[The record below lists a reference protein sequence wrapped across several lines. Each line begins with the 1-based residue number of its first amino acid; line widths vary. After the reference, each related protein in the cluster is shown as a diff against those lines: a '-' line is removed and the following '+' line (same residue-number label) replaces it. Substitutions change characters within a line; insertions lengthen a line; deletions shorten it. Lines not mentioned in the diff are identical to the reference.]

1 MKDDTFRTD
10 ADMVDDGPPID
21 DSLREMLYPEP
32 EELVAPPD
40 TPPGRCPI
48 HGNVGFDR
56 FLLIADGRLLSDHCV
71 KCVSRVFTAMFGVL
85 EIPE

>member
-1 MKDDTFRTD
+1 MSEQT
-10 ADMVDDGPPID
+10 GPPIED
-21 DSLREMLYPEP
+21 DLRELLYPEMSA
-32 EELVAPPD
+32 ESQAPKAD

-48 HGNVGFDR
+48 HGNVGFGR
-56 FLLIADGRLLSDHCV
+56 FMLIADGELLSDHCV